1 MACIELDRAQSDC
14 STFFRDFSV
23 VGEINGVK
31 RKMFFVHGSFYIY
44 LAVSFSRKFSD

>member
-31 RKMFFVHGSFYIY
+31 RKMFFLYM
-44 LAVSFSRKFSD
+44 AVFIFI